1 MNFFILL
8 FFLSFTCLSAEV
20 LRFEQITLYWK
31 ENAPSKAFKEGL
43 QYPNSENLYGV
54 DFARGYLDSL
64 GEPNESFLYL
74 KTTDSFEKVQK
85 YYEDFFRVN
94 DYRILQRSDKSKK
107 LMLLVESPIRRL
119 VTLILKGDGN
129 ITHIK
134 LYFKKQVYY

>member
-1 MNFFILL
+1 YM
-8 FFLSFTCLSAEV
+8 
-20 LRFEQITLYWK
+20 
-31 ENAPSKAFKEGL
+31 
-43 QYPNSENLYGV
+43 
-54 DFARGYLDSL
+54 DSL

-74 KTTDSFEKVQK
+74 KTTDSFEQVQK

-107 LMLLVESPIRRL
+107 FMLFVESPIRRL

-129 ITHIK
+129 STHIK